1 MVNKFY
7 FSIFLIIILLFY
19 IKCIFSDNMKN
30 SKISFKEIFKN
41 IDYLKTYKNKIN
53 IKDSFI
59 FFGCPIL
66 ISIISI
72 FILEI
77 KINFNN
83 SLTLIVSIISSILL
97 NFWIIL
103 LTVKDKIEQEKYIHL
118 VSLST
123 NIVLEIFISIIL
135 ILLLVFKDFKLD
147 FLISKDFFE
156 FQIIIIKIIK
166 TIYLFLIL
174 FYMIN
179 FLMIL
184 QRIFLISNYKKQKER
199 KNEQKWKNLCGRN
212 WTWEKGRY
220 DF

>member
-1 MVNKFY
+1 MISKFY
-7 FSIFLIIILLFY
+7 FTTSLIIIIIFY
-19 IKCIFSDNMKN
+19 IKCIFIDDMKN
-30 SKISFKEIFKN
+30 SKISFKEILKN
-41 IDYLKTYKNKIN
+41 IDYLRTYQGKLSK
-53 IKDSFI
+53 KDLGI

-97 NFWIIL
+97 NFWTIL
-103 LTVKDKIEQEKYIHL
+103 LTVKDRIEQEKYKYL

-135 ILLLVFKDFKLD
+135 ILLLVFKDLKLD
-147 FLISKDFFE
+147 FLVLKNFL
-156 FQIIIIKIIK
+156 QIKIIFIKIVK
-166 TIYLFLIL
+166 TVYLFLIL

-184 QRIFLISNYKKQKER
+184 QRIFLISNYEKK
-199 KNEQKWKNLCGRN
+199 
-212 WTWEKGRY
+212 
-220 DF
+220 

>member
-123 NIVLEIFISIIL
+123 NIVLKIFISIIL

-184 QRIFLISNYKKQKER
+184 QRIFLISNYKKTER
-199 KNEQKWKNLCGRN
+199 EKKWTKV
-212 WTWEKGRY
+212 EK
-220 DF
+220 FMW